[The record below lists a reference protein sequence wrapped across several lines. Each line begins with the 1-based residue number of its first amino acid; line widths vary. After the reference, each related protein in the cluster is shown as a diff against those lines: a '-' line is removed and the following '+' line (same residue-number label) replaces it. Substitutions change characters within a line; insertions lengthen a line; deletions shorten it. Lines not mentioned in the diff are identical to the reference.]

1 MWEGRGDGAWEGGG
15 VCVRERGGVEGERPA
30 FFPHARAD
38 TPSRAKWPMGGGQRR
53 GRRAARAAPWRGS
66 AAHKRRE
73 KGKREGKPFPA
84 FLGEEG
90 KGPRLSSRTPRACG
104 GQGKQ
109 PAEERKAR
117 SLSPLGVPAR
127 AACPGRQQH
136 SGERAAL
143 STRGEKG
150 ERRCPPCPILGPRP
164 SGRWGRGRREQRRD
178 AQASAP
184 THTLLGVAPGS
195 VARDAARGEREGA
208 KKQQDR
214 ASRRQGRPGAGRRCL
229 SSLCALSSRSRPP
242 LSADSPCPPSVTG
255 RICQATCRQG
265 NGGGRSGELGAQGR
279 PLGAQR
285 EWEAPALVFARP
297 RAARALLRAQTTR
310 ARRAR
315 AALSSLLHAPVHH
328 LMTIAGPCRRR
339 RQGRARAGARA
350 TVRGGRNSSPC
361 AVSAKSEKSAL
372 AGASRRKGPSPP
384 PPPPRARAGRSPLP
398 TPSPTP
404 GSLFPIPTH
413 RQQALAGRRDLLGL

>member
-1 MWEGRGDGAWEGGG
+1 M
-15 VCVRERGGVEGERPA
+15 CVRERGGVEGERPA

-150 ERRCPPCPILGPRP
+150 ERRCPPCPIRGPRP

-208 KKQQDR
+208 KKQEDR
-214 ASRRQGRPGAGRRCL
+214 ASRAAGRVAPAQGGAASL
-229 SSLCALSSRSRPP
+229 LCALSPPALGLLSPPTAHVHPLSPAGYVRRHVGKATGVGGAASWERKGAPLGAERMGGPRSRFCAATSGEGATACPDHTRASRPCRP
-242 LSADSPCPPSVTG
+242 LLSSPRPCPPSHDDSRPVQKTAPGTG
-255 RICQATCRQG
+255 
-265 NGGGRSGELGAQGR
+265 
-279 PLGAQR
+279 
-285 EWEAPALVFARP
+285 
-297 RAARALLRAQTTR
+297 
-310 ARRAR
+310 
-315 AALSSLLHAPVHH
+315 
-328 LMTIAGPCRRR
+328 AGW
-339 RQGRARAGARA
+339 
-350 TVRGGRNSSPC
+350 SP
-361 AVSAKSEKSAL
+361 
-372 AGASRRKGPSPP
+372 GD
-384 PPPPRARAGRSPLP
+384 RAGRAQ
-398 TPSPTP
+398 
-404 GSLFPIPTH
+404 F
-413 RQQALAGRRDLLGL
+413 LAVRRVGQEREERSRRS